1 MWIRYIWAKFS
12 KVPNGKNRPFFLSAH
27 CFTVSLTISLI
38 PALCLSVCLTLY
50 PPPPSFNKLQH
61 VNLYGI
67 GMRTDV
73 CSRAKERIRKVEN
86 KVTAVSQMTETGGRR
101 GA

>member
-1 MWIRYIWAKFS
+1 
-12 KVPNGKNRPFFLSAH
+12 VKNDPF
-27 CFTVSLTISLI
+27 ISILLDAW
-38 PALCLSVCLTLY
+38 PFPYDFFNYRALCLSVCLTLY
-50 PPPPSFNKLQH
+50 PPPLPFNNLQH

-86 KVTAVSQMTETGGRR
+86 KVTAVCQLTETGGRR
-101 GA
+101 GV